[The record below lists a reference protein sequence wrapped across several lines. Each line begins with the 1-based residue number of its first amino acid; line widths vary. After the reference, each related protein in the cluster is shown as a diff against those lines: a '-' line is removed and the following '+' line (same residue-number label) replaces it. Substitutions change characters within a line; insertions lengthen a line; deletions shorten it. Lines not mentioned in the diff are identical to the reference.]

1 MQLVSHLMVLLAMS
15 TTTLCEPATSI
26 MSEGVSYLAGGG
38 GCYKKNQYLG
48 HFVKDIVISGKC
60 LDLAHTEYVVSRRCF
75 TDAQSRQMMAD
86 EDSAINFGTVDGW
99 CWGYK
104 YVNPGF

>member
-1 MQLVSHLMVLLAMS
+1 MVNK
-15 TTTLCEPATSI
+15 
-26 MSEGVSYLAGGG
+26 SEGVSYLAGGG

-75 TDAQSRQMMAD
+75 TNAQSRHMIAD